1 MTKHTDH
8 SELRTID
15 QVIAAAAEAI
25 APPEHTWAASGAG
38 EGITVARNSE
48 ALSKLALI
56 PRVLRDVSEIDLE
69 TSFTGIPLGLPVVL
83 APVAALALYDEEDAA
98 GAARA
103 AADASTSLICSVLT
117 TSPWEDVAATA
128 PGRHLLGL
136 YVFGDRTW
144 VGDIVDHAED
154 AGFGGICVTVDTPR
168 IGRRDRALEG
178 YVWLPAPQGLPS
190 LEEHGP
196 WDNTYRA
203 SYTADDLA
211 WLCERTRLPVTVKG
225 IMTPE
230 DADIAVDC
238 GVAAVYVSN
247 HGGRQ
252 VDHGLSTIE
261 VLEEVSAAVPDH
273 VGIAVDGGFTRGP
286 EICKALALGADVV
299 AIGRLQCWGLAAG
312 GPAGLSRVF
321 DILTEELEI
330 TMANLGAADVR
341 ALERD
346 QVRWSIPVS
355 GDR

>member
-1 MTKHTDH
+1 MTKRIDP

-15 QVIAAAAEAI
+15 QVIAAAAEATTP
-25 APPEHTWAASGAG
+25 AEHMWAASGAG
-38 EGITVARNSE
+38 EGITVARNAE
-48 ALSKLALI
+48 ALAKLALV
-56 PRVLRDVSEIDLE
+56 PRVLRDVSNIDLR

-83 APVAALALYDEEDAA
+83 APVAALALYDDEDAA

-103 AADASTSLICSVLT
+103 AADASSSLICSVLT
-117 TSPWEDVAATA
+117 SSRWEDVAATA

-136 YVFGDRTW
+136 YVFGDRSW

-178 YVWLPAPQGLPS
+178 YVWRPPAQGLPS

-211 WLCERTRLPVTVKG
+211 WLCDRTRLPVTAKG

-230 DADIAVDC
+230 DAAIAVDC
-238 GVAAVYVSN
+238 GAASVYVSN

-252 VDHGLSTIE
+252 VDHGMSTIE
-261 VLEEVSAAVPDH
+261 VLEDIVAAVPDH
-273 VGIAVDGGFTRGP
+273 VDIAVDGGFTRGP
-286 EICKALALGADVV
+286 QICKALALGADVV

-321 DILTEELEI
+321 DILTEELDI
-330 TMANLGAADVR
+330 TMANLGAANVQ
-341 ALERD
+341 ALDRD
-346 QVRWSIPVS
+346 QVRWSIA
-355 GDR
+355 